1 MRVHIGPDITIVKST
16 TRSPESAGLRA
27 TGAETAAAA
36 LIR

>member
-16 TRSPESAGLRA
+16 TLRPESAGLRA
-27 TGAETAAAA
+27 TGAETAAT